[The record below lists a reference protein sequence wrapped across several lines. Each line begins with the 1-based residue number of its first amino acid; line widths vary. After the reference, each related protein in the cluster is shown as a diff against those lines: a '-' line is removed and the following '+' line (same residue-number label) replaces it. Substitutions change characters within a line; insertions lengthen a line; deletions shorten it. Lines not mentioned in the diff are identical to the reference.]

1 MPASHV
7 TGDKGSYAV
16 GYGRAAE
23 AIMQLPGSTRARE
36 TPGWTAMNLE
46 AIHALSH
53 RADSLLSQYGLLPGT
68 VSSSLHFMD
77 TIST

>member
-36 TPGWTAMNLE
+36 MPGWTAMIVNYTL
-46 AIHALSH
+46 
-53 RADSLLSQYGLLPGT
+53 YN
-68 VSSSLHFMD
+68 
-77 TIST
+77 